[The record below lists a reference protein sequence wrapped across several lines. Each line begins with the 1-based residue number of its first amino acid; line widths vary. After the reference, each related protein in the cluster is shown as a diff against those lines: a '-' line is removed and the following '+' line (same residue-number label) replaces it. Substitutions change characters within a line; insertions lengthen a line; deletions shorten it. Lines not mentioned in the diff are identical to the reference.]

1 MGTDTIGTCKPGE
14 KTCNPEGTAYGIC
27 AGEVLPTADDCTNK
41 IDGDCNGK
49 VCGEA
54 LWSYDYGGTDD
65 QYPSS
70 LAKDAAGN
78 IYLAGQFRGVLSF
91 DNQSLVSAGNYD
103 AFVVKLD
110 PLGKFVWGQRFGD
123 GGSNQGAASVAVD
136 AAGNVVLV
144 GSFAGDMQVG
154 AKKLST
160 PTNGSS
166 PYVIKLDSSG
176 APTWAFS
183 YAVMPGAF
191 AQAAAVAVDLQ
202 GDIFV
207 TGAYGGSL
215 DLGKGVMPATGPGDR
230 FVAKISGTAGATLWA
245 QHSGLSGFDVRG
257 SAIGVDSSGS
267 VLVAGQ
273 EAGMFL
279 ERLDTNGIKI
289 WSVTEGDSAASASA
303 LAIDSTGN
311 VIVAG
316 TGNLVTPQGPA
327 FVVKYDI
334 NGFKKWSA
342 GSSAGGPY
350 SVATDGVGNVFMAG
364 SLFGTVDLGGGKLTG
379 SGFLLKLAP
388 DGTYGWSRAY
398 GPGGLNTMAAIQSCR
413 SVIALSVDE
422 VVVAC
427 GNQSGMDFGLGPLSS
442 TAGLDVAIAKIAAK

>member
-1 MGTDTIGTCKPGE
+1 
-14 KTCNPEGTAYGIC
+14 
-27 AGEVLPTADDCTNK
+27 
-41 IDGDCNGK
+41 
-49 VCGEA
+49 
-54 LWSYDYGGTDD
+54 
-65 QYPSS
+65 
-70 LAKDAAGN
+70 
-78 IYLAGQFRGVLSF
+78 
-91 DNQSLVSAGNYD
+91 
-103 AFVVKLD
+103 
-110 PLGKFVWGQRFGD
+110 
-123 GGSNQGAASVAVD
+123 
-136 AAGNVVLV
+136 
-144 GSFAGDMQVG
+144 
-154 AKKLST
+154 
-160 PTNGSS
+160 
-166 PYVIKLDSSG
+166 
-176 APTWAFS
+176 
-183 YAVMPGAF
+183 MPGAF